1 MKVTIDTDAATVTT
15 EENGEVT
22 THPLASPEGFANAS
36 RGWLRA
42 GWDVKHVYTF
52 SWFNRPII
60 QLPED
65 LVRVQELLFAVEAD
79 VILETGIAHG
89 GSLVLSASVCKLLGK
104 GRVIGVDIEIRPH
117 NRAAIEA
124 HPLFPYITMI
134 EGSSVD
140 PGIVAQVKAQIQPG
154 DKVVLLL
161 DSNHT
166 KAHVLEELR
175 AYAPLVSVGSYVV
188 VMDGA
193 MVDFAGGPRT
203 KEDWTWN
210 NPYEAAKQYVAENPD
225 FVVEPP
231 PFHFNESLITDR
243 ITYYRGG
250 WLKRVR

>member
-1 MKVTIDTDAATVTT
+1 MKVTIDTDAALVT
-15 EENGEVT
+15 GEVDGASV
-22 THPLASPEGFANAS
+22 THPLASPEGFALAS
-36 RGWLRA
+36 RAWLRA

-60 QLPED
+60 QAPED
-65 LVRVQELLFAVEAD
+65 LVRVSELLFSLQPD

-134 EGSSVD
+134 EGSSIAPD
-140 PGIVAQVKAQIQPG
+140 IVARVKALIQPG
-154 DKVVLLL
+154 EKVVLLL

-175 AYAPLVSVGSYVV
+175 AYAPLVPVGSYVV

-193 MVDFAGGPRT
+193 MSEFAGGPRT
-203 KEDWTWN
+203 KPDWGWN
-210 NPYEAAKQYVAENPD
+210 NPGEAAKAFVAENPG
-225 FVVEPP
+225 FIIEPP
-231 PFHFNESLITDR
+231 PFSFNESLIHER
-243 ITYYRGG
+243 ITYYKDG
-250 WLKRVR
+250 WLRRVS